1 MGDNL
6 NSLSQ
11 IVTTA
16 FFVNNTFVN
25 TSCCNV
31 IGFSCLDAQKTFV
44 MSQIE
49 VGFVSV
55 YRYITFT
62 MFIRIQ
68 SSRINIDIRIELLNC
83 YIIASGLQ

>member
-1 MGDNL
+1 
-6 NSLSQ
+6 
-11 IVTTA
+11 
-16 FFVNNTFVN
+16 
-25 TSCCNV
+25 
-31 IGFSCLDAQKTFV
+31 